1 MPKPIVSPAGWPL
14 AWLVPLAAYA
24 GLGLALWLLRRGHSF
39 AAFWASAVGL
49 TGIIGTAAVSM
60 FPFIMPSSLDPVSSL
75 TVWDSVS
82 SPRTLTIMLVA
93 TLIFMP
99 IIILYTRWA
108 YRVMR
113 GKVTADY
120 VRENSHSAY

>member
-1 MPKPIVSPAGWPL
+1 MGDFNLAGEDIGKLGGVFRVTEGLQKDFGEHRVIDSPL
-14 AWLVPLAAYA
+14 AE
-24 GLGLALWLLRRGHSF
+24 S
-39 AAFWASAVGL
+39 
-49 TGIIGTAAVSM
+49 GIIGTAAVSM